1 MYYEIHEKINLDKL
15 DKCIK
20 QYPEDRLIF
29 EKIKKCYKPTKKGSK
44 CGVHVVKLNFNG
56 FGRPYD
62 EEKVSLATIKSE
74 YRKCISVPCI
84 DVDIISAQPSII
96 KKICKENDVDCPLLT
111 DYVENRQSWLTFTT
125 KESIIRILNGSEVYK
140 DTGHEKL
147 YFLYNEVKII
157 CEKLSKLPKYK
168 KIKVYSQTKQIEL
181 NPKNIL
187 HYIYADLENKI
198 TKKSMES
205 LLEKYSVNIH
215 INSYIYDGFLVQLS
229 EYVNKIDILEF
240 LNTLHEDIIYSIKPF
255 NENEVFDFDNE
266 EVDPYQS
273 FKKDF
278 ELKHC
283 KIINKSFFIK
293 RQENEIIYFNEN
305 KLITSYKHLSDKFIH
320 TWLVDPEIRV
330 YDDVGVYPN
339 NSKCP
344 SNIYNT
350 WIPFDCDNSSPFVYK
365 TESVELF
372 LKHLLVLCGNEE
384 PVFEYFLKW
393 NAQMIQYPEVKTIAP
408 TLISNEGAGKGS
420 YLLTMKKILGDS
432 KVFETSN
439 PSRDVWGS
447 FNGMM
452 AQCFLVNCNELSKK
466 DSQEAQGRIKTLIT
480 DNSLT
485 INIKGV
491 PQFEIVSY
499 HRFINT
505 TNKKDP
511 INTYEDDRRNFII
524 RCSDEL
530 IGNKEY
536 FDNYY
541 NMLDDYDSIK
551 SIYTYLKNIPDMD
564 KFRKIKIPFSEHQEI
579 LKQQNKPIEL
589 QFMEYCAF
597 EKFNNSEII
606 KCKPP
611 EIMEWFNEFLMI
623 NNITDYRINSIKLGV
638 RISLLRLKGIEKTH
652 DKHSNVYIM
661 NITELKQNFNYFNK

>member
-1 MYYEIHEKINLDKL
+1 
-15 DKCIK
+15 
-20 QYPEDRLIF
+20 
-29 EKIKKCYKPTKKGSK
+29 
-44 CGVHVVKLNFNG
+44 
-56 FGRPYD
+56 
-62 EEKVSLATIKSE
+62 
-74 YRKCISVPCI
+74 
-84 DVDIISAQPSII
+84 
-96 KKICKENDVDCPLLT
+96 
-111 DYVENRQSWLTFTT
+111 
-125 KESIIRILNGSEVYK
+125 
-140 DTGHEKL
+140 
-147 YFLYNEVKII
+147 
-157 CEKLSKLPKYK
+157 
-168 KIKVYSQTKQIEL
+168 
-181 NPKNIL
+181 
-187 HYIYADLENKI
+187 
-198 TKKSMES
+198 
-205 LLEKYSVNIH
+205 
-215 INSYIYDGFLVQLS
+215 
-229 EYVNKIDILEF
+229 
-240 LNTLHEDIIYSIKPF
+240 
-255 NENEVFDFDNE
+255 
-266 EVDPYQS
+266 
-273 FKKDF
+273 
-278 ELKHC
+278 
-283 KIINKSFFIK
+283 
-293 RQENEIIYFNEN
+293 
-305 KLITSYKHLSDKFIH
+305 
-320 TWLVDPEIRV
+320 
-330 YDDVGVYPN
+330 
-339 NSKCP
+339 
-344 SNIYNT
+344 
-350 WIPFDCDNSSPFVYK
+350 
-365 TESVELF
+365 
-372 LKHLLVLCGNEE
+372 
-384 PVFEYFLKW
+384 
-393 NAQMIQYPEVKTIAP
+393 
-408 TLISNEGAGKGS
+408 
-420 YLLTMKKILGDS
+420 MKKILGDS